1 MHFAQAARAI
11 AAECTCIRARQAA
24 RALTKLYDEAL
35 RPAGIQTSQ
44 VSVLVAVAHFGEAG
58 ASIHALADVLGMD
71 RSTLSRNLRPL
82 EKLGLLRVARSPE
95 DARLRL
101 VLLTKQG
108 ERVIERVYPLWQRA
122 QRELEKRAGSD
133 LPRSVRES
141 LKQLLDKVASDDAG
155 ARCRSSEPPR

>member
-1 MHFAQAARAI
+1 MDFTRAARAI

-24 RALTKLYDEAL
+24 RALTKVYDEAL
-35 RPAGIQTSQ
+35 RPEGVQTSQ
-44 VSVLVAVAHFGEAG
+44 LSVLVAVAHFGEAG

-122 QRELEKRAGSD
+122 QREVEKRAGSD
-133 LPRSVRES
+133 LSRSVRES
-141 LKQLLDKVASDDAG
+141 LKQLLDKLLIAS
-155 ARCRSSEPPR
+155 R